1 MAGHILNDEKVRTAD
16 VALDRSLLFE
26 RMPLSDPVKQAL
38 ARNNFINPSPIQARA
53 IPLARCDFDLLVQA
67 KAGTGKTLVFA
78 ITIVES
84 HDPEVA
90 FPQSLTIVPTREIA
104 VQVESVLNR
113 IGAEVSN
120 FKARSFI
127 GGMEISVDRKN
138 LQNCSA
144 VVGTPGRLLHLIKS
158 NVLNTSYIRTLVMD
172 EADTLLDASM
182 RGDINKIVAA
192 LPDKRQ
198 TIVCSATFYNDRDRE
213 LLRYLN
219 EKFIGVTPK
228 REVPLLFGIKQFVRE
243 LPDEPDNVKD
253 LLAKVAVLN
262 EIFRQM
268 TFSQCVVFAN
278 TTAKAETYCTYLKKS
293 GWPAE
298 VINGAMEQRM
308 RLKAIDDFRS
318 FRSRV
323 LIATNLIARGIDVEN
338 VNLVINADVPKDN
351 ATYLHRIGR
360 AGRFGTRGIAITL
373 VSGVKDMERFR
384 RILHDIGGNEMF
396 VLKFPRGPQED
407 IWQFDTYGDRFEKLY
422 ASRMEQEIRDKDADQ
437 LFLKAMKMLDDTAQA
452 VGEGGQRNGDKGEQ
466 SGEVL
471 KLDDSLEKSTSD
483 EETVVEVGR
492 EEETAHGC
500 TNGGEEVNGNGSA
513 MDGLSVSMEKLSL
526 DRGQQQ
532 QHQQQQQ
539 TNGGG
544 DGTKKRL
551 DSLNGNRKKRVDE
564 DNEPHQDADDDE
576 TDDGDDDDSSSA
588 PAPKPG
594 PSGKIGT
601 AKPKSDLDEMLLLAA
616 AMGDGGV
623 PRAEGSLSTP
633 VPDPTEGA
641 LLLFNGGTTPNGT
654 AIVLA
659 TNGARGAAD
668 AESDLES
675 SSSLSTNVTEKV
687 EVGSDFNA
695 SMSRLNQIPDP
706 RFRQVGSVDCSDLEH
721 SSSSDSESNGGA
733 DCPPFEANNDALFAK
748 IMEQKELSVEQQE
761 HQVQLHSIDGCS
773 LEVHDDTISDRGLS
787 RKGTVPDVVPCGIS
801 LDPSRL
807 HGGNRSIGEVGLRGG
822 GGAGGG
828 GGPCGHGA
836 VGGRDGQD
844 DGEEEIELN
853 SNTCG
858 SNRGSIFEE
867 EEEVEDVIQANIP
880 KRRIRFQ
887 QQDSLEV
894 NSNTVGSNVG
904 STPEP
909 PEMLDQ
915 LEQLPIIAIAADPII
930 AAIGADRA
938 HHHDDMMED
947 ASSYSSYDSDAS
959 NSSFFDDVDRV
970 SVTSAKSTPKENA
983 DASNDALM
991 VGAVGGGSLEQIVVN
1006 SNSVSVAASPHLF
1019 VPSVPTPPL
1028 IVSNSIGLSG
1038 PGMLGPSTSAMP
1050 SVVAPTIPIG
1060 TLPTIGIGIGV
1071 QPAATAAE
1079 EETRSPTTFA
1089 RLDGIRPMA
1098 GTSHAHARQR
1108 PTTTAT
1114 TTLAAPMGDGTH
1126 ATALYHRVYTL
1137 WSNQYWNQLTQI
1149 NDYVRFASY
1158 ARRNTYRSP

>member
-1 MAGHILNDEKVRTAD
+1 MMAAHNLSDEKVRTAD
-16 VALDRSLLFE
+16 VALHSSLLFE
-26 RMPLSDPVKQAL
+26 QMPLSDPVKQAL
-38 ARNNFINPSPIQARA
+38 ARNNFIHPSPIQARA

-84 HDPEVA
+84 HDPEVG

-113 IGAEVSN
+113 IGAEVAN

-144 VVGTPGRLLHLIKS
+144 VVGTPGRILHLIKS

-243 LPDEPDNVKD
+243 LPDEPDNIKD
-253 LLAKVAVLN
+253 LLAKVGVLN
-262 EIFRQM
+262 EIFRQI
-268 TFSQCVVFAN
+268 TFTQCVVFAN
-278 TTAKAETYCTYLKKS
+278 TTAKAETYCTYLKKA
-293 GWPAE
+293 GWPTE
-298 VINGAMEQRM
+298 LINGGMEQRL

-338 VNLVINADVPKDN
+338 VNLVINADVPRDN

-396 VLKFPRGPQED
+396 VLKFPRGSLED
-407 IWQFDTYGDRFEKLY
+407 IWQFDKYGDRFEKLF

-452 VGEGGQRNGDKGEQ
+452 GGEQKQSNGDPSGGGEG
-466 SGEVL
+466 V

-483 EETVVEVGR
+483 EETVVEVGM
-492 EEETAHGC
+492 EENPNGC
-500 TNGGEEVNGNGSA
+500 LANERVEVNGNGTS

-526 DRGQQQ
+526 DRA
-532 QHQQQQQ
+532 QQ
-539 TNGGG
+539 TNGDEPKGG
-544 DGTKKRL
+544 KIRL
-551 DSLNGNRKKRVDE
+551 DSLNGNRKKRPE
-564 DNEPHQDADDDE
+564 HDNDNDDDDDDDGEE
-576 TDDGDDDDSSSA
+576 TDDDDDSS
-588 PAPKPG
+588 APKPG
-594 PSGKIGT
+594 PSGKIAGT
-601 AKPKSDLDEMLLLAA
+601 SLKPKSSDFDDMLL
-616 AMGDGGV
+616 MVSSICGDRGG
-623 PRAEGSLSTP
+623 LSTP
-633 VPDPTEGA
+633 VPDPLPGEGA
-641 LLLFNGGTTPNGT
+641 IGTTPNGT
-654 AIVLA
+654 AIVRA
-659 TNGARGAAD
+659 TRVET
-668 AESDLES
+668 ESDLES

-721 SSSSDSESNGGA
+721 SSSSSDSESNGGA

-761 HQVQLHSIDGCS
+761 HAVQLHSIDGCS

-807 HGGNRSIGEVGLRGG
+807 HGGNRSICGGEIGLRGG
-822 GGAGGG
+822 GSGVGSGGGVGAG
-828 GGPCGHGA
+828 
-836 VGGRDGQD
+836 GQD
-844 DGEEEIELN
+844 DGEGEEIELN

-915 LEQLPIIAIAADPII
+915 LDQQLPIIAIAADPII
-930 AAIGADRA
+930 VDRA

-947 ASSYSSYDSDAS
+947 ASSYSSYDSDGS

-970 SVTSAKSTPKENA
+970 SVTSAKSTPKETV
-983 DASNDALM
+983 DGGGNDVLM
-991 VGAVGGGSLEQIVVN
+991 AGAVGGSLEQIVVN

-1028 IVSNSIGLSG
+1028 IISSSIGLAG
-1038 PGMLGPSTSAMP
+1038 AAGILGPSTSTMGTT
-1050 SVVAPTIPIG
+1050 VAPVPIS
-1060 TLPTIGIGIGV
+1060 LPPTVSIV
-1071 QPAATAAE
+1071 QPPILLPPTVAPEEAE
-1079 EETRSPTTFA
+1079 PIRSPTTTFT
-1089 RLDGIRPMA
+1089 RLESIRPTA
-1098 GTSHAHARQR
+1098 GGSATYHHTHAAPLRQR
-1108 PTTTAT
+1108 PVT
-1114 TTLAAPMGDGTH
+1114 DGH
-1126 ATALYHRVYTL
+1126 ATALYHRVYSL

-1149 NDYVRFASY
+1149 NDYVRFSSY

>member
-1 MAGHILNDEKVRTAD
+1 MAGHNLSDEKVRTAD
-16 VALDRSLLFE
+16 VVLDSSLLFE

-38 ARNNFINPSPIQARA
+38 ARNNFIHPSPIQARA

-84 HDPEVA
+84 HDPEVG

-113 IGAEVSN
+113 IGAEVAN

-144 VVGTPGRLLHLIKS
+144 VVGTPGRIRHLIKS

-243 LPDEPDNVKD
+243 LPDEPDNIKD
-253 LLAKVAVLN
+253 LLAKVGVLN
-262 EIFRQM
+262 EIFRQI
-268 TFSQCVVFAN
+268 TFTQCVVFAN
-278 TTAKAETYCTYLKKS
+278 TTAKAETYCTYLKKA
-293 GWPAE
+293 GWPTE
-298 VINGAMEQRM
+298 VINGAMEQRL

-396 VLKFPRGPQED
+396 VLKFPRGPLED
-407 IWQFDTYGDRFEKLY
+407 IWQFESYGDRFEKLF
-422 ASRMEQEIRDKDADQ
+422 ASRMEQEIRDRDADQ

-452 VGEGGQRNGDKGEQ
+452 VAGEPKQANGDQSGVGGGGEG
-466 SGEVL
+466 V

-483 EETVVEVGR
+483 EETVVEVGM
-492 EEETAHGC
+492 EENPNGC
-500 TNGGEEVNGNGSA
+500 VTNGGAEVNGNGTS

-526 DRGQQQ
+526 DRGQP
-532 QHQQQQQ
+532 
-539 TNGGG
+539 TNGG
-544 DGTKKRL
+544 KARL
-551 DSLNGNRKKRVDE
+551 DSLNGNRKKRPEHDSNDE
-564 DNEPHQDADDDE
+564 DDDIGSEE
-576 TDDGDDDDSSSA
+576 TDDDDDSS
-588 PAPKPG
+588 APKPG
-594 PSGKIGT
+594 PSGKIASGL
-601 AKPKSDLDEMLLLAA
+601 KQKSSDLDEMLLMVASA
-616 AMGDGGV
+616 GGDRGG
-623 PRAEGSLSTP
+623 LSTP
-633 VPDPTEGA
+633 VPDPGIPGECITI
-641 LLLFNGGTTPNGT
+641 GTTPNGT
-654 AIVLA
+654 AIVRA
-659 TNGARGAAD
+659 TRVET
-668 AESDLES
+668 ESDLES

-721 SSSSDSESNGGA
+721 SSSSSDSESNGGA

-761 HQVQLHSIDGCS
+761 HAVQLHSIDGCS

-807 HGGNRSIGEVGLRGG
+807 HGGNRSILGGEIGLRGG
-822 GGAGGG
+822 GGNGGG
-828 GGPCGHGA
+828 GNGGS
-836 VGGRDGQD
+836 VGGGGGQD
-844 DGEEEIELN
+844 DGEGEEIELN

-915 LEQLPIIAIAADPII
+915 LDQQLPIIAIAADPII
-930 AAIGADRA
+930 VDRA

-947 ASSYSSYDSDAS
+947 ASSYSSYDSDGS

-970 SVTSAKSTPKENA
+970 SVTSAKSTPKETL
-983 DASNDALM
+983 DGGGNDVLM
-991 VGAVGGGSLEQIVVN
+991 AGAVGGSLEQIVVN

-1028 IVSNSIGLSG
+1028 IISSSIGLAG
-1038 PGMLGPSTSAMP
+1038 AAGILGPSTSTMATT
-1050 SVVAPTIPIG
+1050 VAPVAIP
-1060 TLPTIGIGIGV
+1060 LPPAVSIV
-1071 QPAATAAE
+1071 QPPILLPPTVAPEEAE
-1079 EETRSPTTFA
+1079 TIRSPTNTFA
-1089 RLDGIRPMA
+1089 RLENLRPTA
-1098 GTSHAHARQR
+1098 GGSTSHYHHY
-1108 PTTTAT
+1108 PH
-1114 TTLAAPMGDGTH
+1114 AAPSRHRPATDGQ
-1126 ATALYHRVYTL
+1126 ATALYHRVYSL

-1149 NDYVRFASY
+1149 NDYVRFSSY